1 MKKKSIIITIIL
13 IIAILLI
20 VSTIRPKQTQLAE
33 SDYETKEELLTFIAD
48 NLISGGVSKDAI
60 PSIDNPVYITADE
73 AHIEPSQQIYGTII
87 TDQAYAY
94 PQSILYWHEI
104 VNHKTDEGKQFS
116 VTYCPL
122 TETTIGYLDVELG
135 VSGKLYNS
143 NLVTY
148 DRKTDA
154 LIPQILGIKVTENV
168 GEKLKTFDIVTTTFE
183 QWVALHPDTL
193 VLVEPTEFGRDYTRS
208 PYPGY
213 DQLLRLWFPVAA
225 QSDRFSS
232 KDIVHGVLTEKSQY
246 VISKDFMK
254 EQSSITYDGL
264 TFTYN
269 TELDIVDVTG
279 KVTHFDAYWFAWY
292 AYYPKTIILDDL
304 V

>member
-73 AHIEPSQQIYGTII
+73 AQIEPSQQIYGTII

-168 GEKLKTFDIVTTTFE
+168 GEKLKTFD
-183 QWVALHPDTL
+183 
-193 VLVEPTEFGRDYTRS
+193 
-208 PYPGY
+208 
-213 DQLLRLWFPVAA
+213 
-225 QSDRFSS
+225 
-232 KDIVHGVLTEKSQY
+232 
-246 VISKDFMK
+246 
-254 EQSSITYDGL
+254 
-264 TFTYN
+264 
-269 TELDIVDVTG
+269 
-279 KVTHFDAYWFAWY
+279 
-292 AYYPKTIILDDL
+292 
-304 V
+304 